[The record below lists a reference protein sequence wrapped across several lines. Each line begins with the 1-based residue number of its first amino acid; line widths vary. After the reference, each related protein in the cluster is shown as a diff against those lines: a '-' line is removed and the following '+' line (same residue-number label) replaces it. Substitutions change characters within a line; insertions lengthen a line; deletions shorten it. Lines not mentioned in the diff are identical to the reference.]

1 MTTALVVVDAQVDF
15 TTGSLAVP
23 GGPQA
28 AVNIANYIKANE
40 GRATDTMPKQY
51 DYKVATKD
59 WHIAPGT
66 HWAPKGTDPDFVETW
81 PVHCKVG
88 TKGADFDPALEGI
101 AFDAVFKKGEYE
113 ACYSGFEGTAPERIY
128 RTGDES
134 VYVDVDITLHDW
146 LEMMEVDNLIVCG
159 IATDYCVK
167 ATVLDALSLDYAVT
181 VPLRLCA
188 GVAEDSTKA
197 AVEEMQKAG
206 ALVTVTLP
214 VGK

>member
-1 MTTALVVVDAQVDF
+1 MTTALVVVDVQVDF

-28 AVNIANYIKANE
+28 VVNIANYIDANE
-40 GRATDTMPKQY
+40 NRATDTLPKQY

-59 WHIAPGT
+59 WHIAPGP
-66 HWAPKGTDPDFVETW
+66 HWAPEGTDPDFVETW

-88 TKGADFDPALEGI
+88 TAGADFDPALEGI
-101 AFDAVFKKGEYE
+101 EFDAVFKKGEYE

-134 VYVDVDITLHDW
+134 VYVDVDMTLHDW
-146 LEMMEVDNLIVCG
+146 LEMMEVDSLIICG

-167 ATVLDALSLDYAVT
+167 ATVLDALRFGYKVT

-188 GVAEDSTKA
+188 GVAEDSTQA
-197 AVEEMQKAG
+197 AIEEMRKGG
-206 ALVTVTLP
+206 ARIV
-214 VGK
+214 